1 MPGLPNPYAPF
12 GYGGSN
18 VPQGPSPTAG
28 MEAASLRLNTTDPMY
43 RMFGGGGEY
52 QQAGE
57 FLRPQ
62 LQLTMGNIRRE
73 LSARSG
79 MAGAQAAANRGGAA
93 SQAATMMDAASQAG
107 GQSLGA
113 QLGFAAQQGSLAGEM
128 SSFNQRATQLGH
140 QGRLENLRFD
150 WGKATDLFGASQ
162 QAFMN
167 EQQAA
172 MMQEQIAAS
181 QAAREG
187 GGWGDF
193 FKGLATTAVGGLAGA
208 AGTALAG
215 PVGGALFGKA
225 ASGLFGGGQ
234 SGGGG
239 GSQAWAN
246 YNDNNW
252 YGGGNTQFDWGF

>member
-1 MPGLPNPYAPF
+1 MPGVF
-12 GYGGSN
+12 GLQRATRN
-18 VPQGPSPTAG
+18 
-28 MEAASLRLNTTDPMY
+28 LNTTDPMY
-43 RMFGGGGEY
+43 MMFGGGGEY

-62 LQLTMGNIRRE
+62 HQLVQGNIRRQ
-73 LSARSG
+73 LAAGVGAIGART
-79 MAGAQAAANRGGAA
+79 AANRGSAAGGAA
-93 SQAATMMDAASQAG
+93 EMMMAGGQAG
-107 GQSLGA
+107 EQSLGA
-113 QLGFAAQQGSLAGEM
+113 QLGFAAQQGTLAGEM

-140 QGRLENLRFD
+140 EGRLDNLRFN

-172 MMQEQIAAS
+172 LMQEQIAAS
-181 QAAREG
+181 QAEREG

-193 FKGLATTAVGGLAGA
+193 AKGLATTALTGLAGA
-208 AGTALAG
+208 AGTALGG
-215 PVGGALFGKA
+215 PVGGALAGKV
-225 ASGLFGGGQ
+225 ASGLFSGGQ

-246 YNDNNW
+246 YRDPGW
-252 YGGGNTQFDWGF
+252 GWSGGGNTQFDWGF